1 MYKLRANKLQK
12 RLEFQIPSPQNP
24 LSCKHIYL
32 ETIINIRE
40 RTKNKNYVKE
50 DTETK
55 LKN

>member
-50 DTETK
+50 DKETK